1 MITPTHAVYN
11 LAILGRRDQPART
24 WPILLG
30 AFFPDLPGSVCPIY
44 YHFFQG
50 ATFQSIHDVIYPS
63 PFWQFWADWFHSI
76 PLAILGLL
84 VFALLK
90 WFPGFWFALSAA
102 LHSLEDIPVHSGNPH
117 RHFLPFSDWQF
128 YSPVSCYDPRFHL
141 ALIAPLDFAL
151 ALLCAALIWRR
162 GISTT
167 GKALLTLALALEAGH
182 SAWAILKG

>member
-141 ALIAPLDFAL
+141 ALIAPLDFSL